1 MSGGG
6 GAGLMSC
13 VREGSLEP
21 PYRPP
26 HADTNTHGEGRT
38 GRFLRG
44 LRRMF
49 KRRGR
54 VDSSPDPKS
63 SSTSELLDA
72 ERQARRKE
80 GAYGSGLSVSHDS
93 VFTGERSGD
102 ESSDERQAPAH
113 TLAHVSTSHRVMT
126 QTWRRK
132 FSWLT
137 EGKLA
142 RLWAE
147 LVAAVRRR
155 GRGDSDDDEDLGLP
169 RSPPASPPTDKAD
182 KLLLTPILEYTFRVE
197 VYKTKIVTRVEVLEE
212 ST

>member
-1 MSGGG
+1 MSGGGGGGSG

-26 HADTNTHGEGRT
+26 HGDTHNHGEGRT

-49 KRRGR
+49 KRRGSGAR
-54 VDSSPDPKS
+54 ADASPDPKS

-72 ERQARRKE
+72 ERHARRKE

-102 ESSDERQAPAH
+102 ESSDERPAPAH
-113 TLAHVSTSHRVMT
+113 ALGQLATSHR
-126 QTWRRK
+126 
-132 FSWLT
+132 
-137 EGKLA
+137 
-142 RLWAE
+142 AE

-155 GRGDSDDDEDLGLP
+155 GRGDDDDDDEDLGLP
-169 RSPPASPPTDKAD
+169 RSPPASPPTDKAH
-182 KLLLTPILEYTFRVE
+182 K
-197 VYKTKIVTRVEVLEE
+197 
-212 ST
+212 

>member
-1 MSGGG
+1 MSGG

-26 HADTNTHGEGRT
+26 HSEPHNHGEGRT

-49 KRRGR
+49 KRRGSGAR
-54 VDSSPDPKS
+54 ASSPDPKS

-72 ERQARRKE
+72 DRHARRKE

-102 ESSDERQAPAH
+102 ESSDERHHRP
-113 TLAHVSTSHRVMT
+113 HVTTSHRVSSMSSDVT
-126 QTWRRK
+126 R
-132 FSWLT
+132 
-137 EGKLA
+137 EGATAAAVGVA
-142 RLWAE
+142 RLG
-147 LVAAVRRR
+147 VHGRAVGRRVQR
-155 GRGDSDDDEDLGLP
+155 RATP
-169 RSPPASPPTDKAD
+169 PPARHHLAPG
-182 KLLLTPILEYTFRVE
+182 EFNVF
-197 VYKTKIVTRVEVLEE
+197 
-212 ST
+212 

>member
-1 MSGGG
+1 MSGG

-26 HADTNTHGEGRT
+26 HSEPHNHGEGRT

-49 KRRGR
+49 KRRGSGAR
-54 VDSSPDPKS
+54 AASPDPKS

-72 ERQARRKE
+72 DRHARRKE
-80 GAYGSGLSVSHDS
+80 GVYGSGLSVSHDS

-102 ESSDERQAPAH
+102 ESSDERPTPAH
-113 TLAHVSTSHRVMT
+113 GLGHVATSHR
-126 QTWRRK
+126 
-132 FSWLT
+132 
-137 EGKLA
+137 
-142 RLWAE
+142 AE

-155 GRGDSDDDEDLGLP
+155 GRGDASDDDEDLGLP

-182 KLLLTPILEYTFRVE
+182 KV
-197 VYKTKIVTRVEVLEE
+197 
-212 ST
+212 

>member
-1 MSGGG
+1 MKVRDVASLSIACYPYSAISLAASLSICESPLNFCGSQAVRMSVG

-49 KRRGR
+49 KRRQR
-54 VDSSPDPKS
+54 SDSPDHKS
-63 SSTSELLDA
+63 SSTSELLDP
-72 ERQARRKE
+72 ERQRRKE

-102 ESSDERQAPAH
+102 ESSDERATH
-113 TLAHVSTSHRVMT
+113 TRSHVASHRSKGNHLNPMT
-126 QTWRRK
+126 I
-132 FSWLT
+132 
-137 EGKLA
+137 LA
-142 RLWAE
+142 LY
-147 LVAAVRRR
+147 
-155 GRGDSDDDEDLGLP
+155 P
-169 RSPPASPPTDKAD
+169 SPPASPT
-182 KLLLTPILEYTFRVE
+182 L
-197 VYKTKIVTRVEVLEE
+197 
-212 ST
+212 

>member
-1 MSGGG
+1 MSGG

-26 HADTNTHGEGRT
+26 QHTSNGEGRT

-49 KRRGR
+49 RRR
-54 VDSSPDPKS
+54 SAARTPHPDPDPKS

-72 ERQARRKE
+72 EKHTRRKE

-102 ESSDERQAPAH
+102 ESGDERPGALGIAQVAA
-113 TLAHVSTSHRVMT
+113 SHR
-126 QTWRRK
+126 
-132 FSWLT
+132 
-137 EGKLA
+137 
-142 RLWAE
+142 AE

-155 GRGDSDDDEDLGLP
+155 GRGEYSDDEEDLGLP

-182 KLLLTPILEYTFRVE
+182 KVCQNCRVLMKMQFLFLIHQICNKCYSAIYDCQNVTIVSLTHIC
-197 VYKTKIVTRVEVLEE
+197 
-212 ST
+212 

>member
-26 HADTNTHGEGRT
+26 HADNHTHGEGRT

-49 KRRGR
+49 KRRR

-72 ERQARRKE
+72 ERQTRRKE
-80 GAYGSGLSVSHDS
+80 GIYSSGLSVSHDS

-102 ESSDERQAPAH
+102 ESSDERPTPAH
-113 TLAHVSTSHRVMT
+113 PLAVATSHR
-126 QTWRRK
+126 
-132 FSWLT
+132 
-137 EGKLA
+137 
-142 RLWAE
+142 AE

-182 KLLLTPILEYTFRVE
+182 KVGLYIWSKMEIKKKQSDVNDSQFLSYFSI
-197 VYKTKIVTRVEVLEE
+197 
-212 ST
+212 SS

>member
-1 MSGGG
+1 MSVG

-49 KRRGR
+49 KRRQR
-54 VDSSPDPKS
+54 SDSPDHKS
-63 SSTSELLDA
+63 SSTSELLDPD
-72 ERQARRKE
+72 RQRRKE

-102 ESSDERQAPAH
+102 ESSDERATH
-113 TLAHVSTSHRVMT
+113 TRSHVATHR
-126 QTWRRK
+126 
-132 FSWLT
+132 
-137 EGKLA
+137 
-142 RLWAE
+142 AE

-155 GRGDSDDDEDLGLP
+155 GRGDSDEDEDLGLP
-169 RSPPASPPTDKAD
+169 HSPPASPPTDKAE
-182 KLLLTPILEYTFRVE
+182 KV
-197 VYKTKIVTRVEVLEE
+197 
-212 ST
+212 S

>member
-1 MSGGG
+1 MSGG

-26 HADTNTHGEGRT
+26 HSEPHNHGEGRT

-49 KRRGR
+49 KRRGSGAR
-54 VDSSPDPKS
+54 ASSPDPKS

-72 ERQARRKE
+72 DRHARRKE

-102 ESSDERQAPAH
+102 ESSDERHHRP
-113 TLAHVSTSHRVMT
+113 HVTTSHRVSTM
-126 QTWRRK
+126 
-132 FSWLT
+132 SSDVAT
-137 EGKLA
+137 EGAYGSGCRCRTTRCSRASGRATSPATSDTTA
-142 RLWAE
+142 RT
-147 LVAAVRRR
+147 
-155 GRGDSDDDEDLGLP
+155 
-169 RSPPASPPTDKAD
+169 SPPRTG
-182 KLLLTPILEYTFRVE
+182 
-197 VYKTKIVTRVEVLEE
+197 
-212 ST
+212 

>member
-1 MSGGG
+1 MSVNSKWRRGARMSGGG

-26 HADTNTHGEGRT
+26 HTDTHNHGEGRT

-49 KRRGR
+49 KRRGSGVR
-54 VDSSPDPKS
+54 ADASPDPKS

-72 ERQARRKE
+72 DRHARRKD

-102 ESSDERQAPAH
+102 ESSDERAPPAH
-113 TLAHVSTSHRVMT
+113 LSHLASSHRVSKSF
-126 QTWRRK
+126 QY
-132 FSWLT
+132 
-137 EGKLA
+137 
-142 RLWAE
+142 
-147 LVAAVRRR
+147 
-155 GRGDSDDDEDLGLP
+155 
-169 RSPPASPPTDKAD
+169 
-182 KLLLTPILEYTFRVE
+182 PIMRA
-197 VYKTKIVTRVEVLEE
+197 
-212 ST
+212 